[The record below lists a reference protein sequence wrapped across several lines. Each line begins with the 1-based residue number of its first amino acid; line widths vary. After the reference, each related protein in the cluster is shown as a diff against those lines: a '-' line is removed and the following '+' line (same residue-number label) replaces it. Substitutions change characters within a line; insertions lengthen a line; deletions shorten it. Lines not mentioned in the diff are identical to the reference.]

1 MDELARAACL
11 SRSTTGPL
19 NGALPLQL
27 CGKVPELS
35 AVQSWDLGKGLQ
47 IALSILLSL
56 PFLHRHGADFPT
68 GFFFISRKNKAKWK
82 RRTDFTDAGISSLSI
97 LSGAGFFLSSFS
109 PSISVCCCAVTVQ

>member
-47 IALSILLSL
+47 IAISILLSL
-56 PFLHRHGADFPT
+56 PFLHRHGADFLRASFLFQ
-68 GFFFISRKNKAKWK
+68 GKIKQNGNEAQ
-82 RRTDFTDAGISSLSI
+82 I
-97 LSGAGFFLSSFS
+97 LQMQVFL
-109 PSISVCCCAVTVQ
+109 P